1 MAQQKTN
8 VMRLLE
14 QKKIKYTP
22 HEYPHGEEAVDG
34 VTVAQILNQNPER
47 VFKTLVLRGAS
58 KKIYVLVVPV
68 AMKLDYKK
76 SASAVGEKSIAMVHV
91 NEINELTGYIRGGCS
106 PVGMKKNY
114 TTVYHN
120 TLSNYD
126 TVMVSAG
133 KIGYQI
139 ELSPKDLVAMTK
151 GELADI
157 ASEE

>member
-1 MAQQKTN
+1 MGQQKTN

-22 HEYPHGEEAVDG
+22 HEYAHGEEAVDG
-34 VTVAQILNQNPER
+34 VTVAQILNQDPER

-58 KKIYVLVVPV
+58 KNIYVFVIPV

-76 SASAVGEKSIAMVHV
+76 SASAVGEKSVAMVHV

-106 PVGMKKNY
+106 PLGMKKSY

-139 ELSPKDLVAMTK
+139 ELSPENLIAMTK
-151 GELADI
+151 GKLADI
-157 ASEE
+157 ISEE